1 MKRSGWISQVGINK
15 PESVADH
22 SFRCAILAM
31 CIGDLLDLDSGKL
44 IRMMLLHDIHEA
56 KTGDFDS
63 QAKRVIGNLE
73 IKKREKDAIQ
83 EILSFLPMRL
93 GNKYSLILKELNHQ
107 ASFEAVLAN
116 DIDKIE
122 LLIQTLD
129 YKKEG
134 YDANKLKIFWLN
146 IENKIKTPLIQ
157 EFLKLLREKYNLTK

>member
-1 MKRSGWISQVGINK
+1 MCKKISYPINLNWIGGNVLSFIDLYEFLEVVGKLKIMKRSGWISQVGINK

-56 KTGDFDS
+56 KTSDFDS
-63 QAKRVIGNLE
+63 QSKRVIGNLE

-93 GNKYSLILKELNHQ
+93 GNK
-107 ASFEAVLAN
+107 
-116 DIDKIE
+116 
-122 LLIQTLD
+122 
-129 YKKEG
+129 
-134 YDANKLKIFWLN
+134 
-146 IENKIKTPLIQ
+146 
-157 EFLKLLREKYNLTK
+157 